1 MIMEKIDISKAKHG
15 DILVQC
21 WHNDFLGNIFI
32 FDRIDEEGMVRYV
45 CHYNL
50 EHDELSYKDAE
61 KTHLGTVECSDIQF
75 YREATL
81 TERII
86 LERALNIRNLY
97 YDDDEEKLCNDGGEV
112 GKPHVDT
119 DEPSNNIMI
128 IRDLNLTQ
136 RAVINSIIDSWNK

>member
-1 MIMEKIDISKAKHG
+1 MEKIDITKAKHG

-21 WHNDFLGNIFI
+21 WHNDFLGNVFI
-32 FDRIDEEGMVRYV
+32 FDKIDEDSMVRYV

-61 KTHLGTVECSDIQF
+61 KTHLGFADSDTQY
-75 YREATL
+75 YRKATL
-81 TERII
+81 AERII

-97 YDDDEEKLCNDGGEV
+97 YDEDEEKLMNDGGEV
-112 GKPHVDT
+112 GKPHIDT

-136 RAVINSIIDSWNK
+136 RAVIDRLIDSWNSK